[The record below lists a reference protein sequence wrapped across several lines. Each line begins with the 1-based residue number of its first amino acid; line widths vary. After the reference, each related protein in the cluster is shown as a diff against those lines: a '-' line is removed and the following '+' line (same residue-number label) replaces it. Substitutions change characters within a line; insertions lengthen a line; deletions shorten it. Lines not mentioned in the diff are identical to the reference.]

1 MSSAIDYIKCE
12 HCGGINI
19 TEFDCHTFEEYAF
32 CKRCGM
38 VDNKV
43 IARDENGNA
52 ITDKSSQIQYKTE
65 TLEGFGCI
73 GLYSKTG
80 FGLLSPLEKP
90 FEESE
95 KEYFLGELNNP
106 DIEPEKCYFT
116 RWDSD
121 TNQVVSVYGE
131 IPPLYDDEMKET

>member
-1 MSSAIDYIKCE
+1 MSSCIDYIKCE
-12 HCGGINI
+12 HCGGVCL
-19 TEFDCHTFEEYAF
+19 TEFDCRTFEEYYF
-32 CKRCGM
+32 CERCGM
-38 VDNKV
+38 VNNYKISRDEKGNT
-43 IARDENGNA
+43 IRDENG
-52 ITDKSSQIQYKTE
+52 KVQYKTE

-80 FGLLSPLEKP
+80 LGLLSPLEKP